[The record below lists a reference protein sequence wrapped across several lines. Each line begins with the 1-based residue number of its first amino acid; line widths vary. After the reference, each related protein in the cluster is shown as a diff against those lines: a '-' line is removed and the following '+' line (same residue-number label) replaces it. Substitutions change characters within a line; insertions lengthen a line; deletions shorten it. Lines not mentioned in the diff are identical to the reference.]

1 VVSLLRQSPST
12 WRPSARYI
20 SIGAFLTLSKTLL
33 ALIACFA
40 VSDGSV
46 LLAVRLVC
54 PSPGLSSPL
63 FRRLF
68 PRTRM
73 IIACFG
79 RPVLS
84 RFLAFFGLA
93 NLPVRGR
100 LIPWSTCRFQTCPLI
115 RRVAFTSSSRRQKR
129 TGSAEA
135 CLSPSVRRENA
146 SAPYLRFAVTFR
158 FEVRYLGNTWY
169 LLQSQFQDWR
179 GDHSSVCGHP
189 GSLN

>member
-1 VVSLLRQSPST
+1 MVSLLRQSPST

-33 ALIACFA
+33 AFIACFA
-40 VSDGSV
+40 VSDGPV

-54 PSPGLSSPL
+54 PSPSLSSPL

-93 NLPVRGR
+93 NLPVRG
-100 LIPWSTCRFQTCPLI
+100 SFDPLVHLSI
-115 RRVAFTSSSRRQKR
+115 SDVSFDTSGCLHLFIKTSKTDPFRRGVSLSIGASGKR
-129 TGSAEA
+129 ICAVSA
-135 CLSPSVRRENA
+135 V
-146 SAPYLRFAVTFR
+146 AVTFR
-158 FEVRYLGNTWY
+158 FEATLP
-169 LLQSQFQDWR
+169 
-179 GDHSSVCGHP
+179 GHCSCYP
-189 GSLN
+189 MALR

>member
-20 SIGAFLTLSKTLL
+20 SIGALLTLSKTLL
-33 ALIACFA
+33 AFIACFA
-40 VSDGSV
+40 VSDGPV

-93 NLPVRGR
+93 NLPVLSIARANINSCRAGISR
-100 LIPWSTCRFQTCPLI
+100 TVLEEGSSASNPSLQRCWSGALERCLF
-115 RRVAFTSSSRRQKR
+115 
-129 TGSAEA
+129 SA
-135 CLSPSVRRENA
+135 LEN
-146 SAPYLRFAVTFR
+146 
-158 FEVRYLGNTWY
+158 
-169 LLQSQFQDWR
+169 
-179 GDHSSVCGHP
+179 SSVKCKYVTKSSIPIICERGHD
-189 GSLN
+189 